1 MDKIDKT
8 IIELL
13 RENARIANSDIAKHL
28 GMAPSAIWERIKK
41 LEDNN
46 VIQRYCA
53 IINPISVDLNILAY
67 VTISVNSANWS
78 DTLAMQLQEI
88 NRVEELHEVIGEDS
102 YLIKVRV
109 KDMEELSEV
118 LKNKI
123 GVIPEISATKTVIA
137 VKSLKEDAPYQL
149 TKV

>member
-78 DTLAMQLQEI
+78 DKLAMQLQEI